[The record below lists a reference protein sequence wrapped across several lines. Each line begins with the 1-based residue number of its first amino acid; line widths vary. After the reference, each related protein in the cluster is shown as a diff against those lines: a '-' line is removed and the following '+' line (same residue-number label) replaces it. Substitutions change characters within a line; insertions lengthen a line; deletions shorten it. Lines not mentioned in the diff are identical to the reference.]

1 MNLKTR
7 VKNWSGLNI
16 RRYLEVLLDRVSENK
31 TPSEG
36 TASHKAKFWNRDPL
50 KGNKKAPFNSDLR
63 WW

>member
-36 TASHKAKFWNRDPL
+36 TASHKAKF
-50 KGNKKAPFNSDLR
+50 
-63 WW
+63 